1 MSGAALA
8 GALADVGAASY
19 GMFWSGHLFRCA
31 VSYKLRNQV
40 MMDIDMKC
48 DTRVNAV
55 TRRIRNQAICDVAQ
69 ALGTEDVKSA
79 SFH

>member
-19 GMFWSGHLFRCA
+19 GMFWSGHLFGCA
-31 VSYKLRNQV
+31 VSHKPRNQV

-48 DTRVNAV
+48 DARVNAV

-69 ALGTEDVKSA
+69 ALGKEDVKSA
-79 SFH
+79 CFH